1 MTNSAF
7 IIGVGMTPFGKFP
20 DTSVTD
26 LAGAALAAAVSDAG
40 IELRQIE
47 SAFFGN
53 TTQSYLDGQ
62 LMIGGEIALR
72 NLGLDKIPVFNVENA
87 CATGASALHLAVTS
101 IKAGDCDIAVAIG
114 VERMNVPDR
123 QRMLE
128 VFNGGYDVSDPLAL
142 KRTLAAL
149 GGDTTEA
156 VAGDRSIFMDI
167 YAASARAHMKNY
179 GTTQSQLASVAAKNH
194 VHAACNEYA
203 FYRSPMSVD
212 EVLRGRA
219 LSFPLTVPMCA
230 PITDGAAAVIVCS
243 AAMLRR
249 VENARPVRVRASA
262 VGTGEDR
269 DLLDYERLIT
279 RRVGRRAYEMAGVGP
294 EAISV
299 AEVHDAT
306 AFSELLVTE
315 ALGFFEFGAGGRA
328 AESGLTS
335 LGGKI
340 PVNTSGGLESK
351 GHPLAATGLAQV
363 HELVQQL
370 RGEAG
375 SRQVEGARLG
385 LAENGGGFVRGEEAV
400 AVVTILEGVA

>member
-1 MTNSAF
+1 
-7 IIGVGMTPFGKFP
+7 MTPFGKFP
-20 DTSVTD
+20 DTSVTS
-26 LAGAALAAAVSDAG
+26 LAGTALASAVSDAG

-114 VERMNVPDR
+114 AERMNVPDR
-123 QRMLE
+123 KRMLE

-149 GGDTTEA
+149 GGDTGE
-156 VAGDRSIFMDI
+156 VVEGDRSIFMDI
-167 YAASARAHMKNY
+167 YAASARAHMKTY
-179 GTTQSQLASVAAKNH
+179 GTTQSQLASIAAKNH
-194 VHAACNEYA
+194 VHATGNEYA
-203 FYRSPMSVD
+203 FYRSPMSVND
-212 EVLRGRA
+212 VLRGRA

-230 PITDGAAAVIVCS
+230 PITDGAAAVVVCS

-249 VENARPVRVRASA
+249 LADARPVRVRASA

-279 RRVGRRAYEMAGVGP
+279 RRVGKRAYEMAGVSP
-294 EAISV
+294 DAISV

-306 AFSELLVTE
+306 AFSEMLVTE
-315 ALGFFEFGAGGRA
+315 ALGFFEFGGGGRA

-363 HELVQQL
+363 YELVQQL

-375 SRQVEGARLG
+375 SRQVERARLA